1 MISME
6 NRDVVLVEKIKLVID
21 TMDEIDEMIKSQ
33 SAKLQAVDFELS
45 DLYHLIEYYDLTESA
60 KVNIVDKI
68 HDLRQIRRSLN
79 NEYEIENTY
88 QTHKSKLTGNET
100 RKFFANE
107 VYKTVK
113 KLNNEYKNRV
123 LTEDNIQ
130 ELMGATEPP
139 KKKRGRPKKE
149 QTNDIEKVEL

>member
-1 MISME
+1 MINME

-33 SAKLQAVDFELS
+33 PSKLQAVDFELS

-68 HDLRQIRRSLN
+68 HDLRKIRRSLN
-79 NEYEIENTY
+79 NEFEIENTY
-88 QTHKSKLTGNET
+88 QTHKSKLTGTET
-100 RKFFANE
+100 RQFLANE
-107 VYKTVK
+107 IYKTVK
-113 KLNNEYKNRV
+113 RLNNEYKNRV
-123 LTEDNIQ
+123 LTEESIQ
-130 ELMGATEPP
+130 ELMGEAEPP

-149 QTNDIEKVEL
+149 ENNEIK